1 MFQTLPNRF
10 YFSLW
15 LGLINFK
22 CNLEIK
28 FQVAELFH
36 NLKKR
41 VSAFNMHVKAQP
53 SPMDEEYV
61 CKQRFILQVML
72 YCHKEMLLTKIA
84 VECSY
89 QFS

>member
-1 MFQTLPNRF
+1 M
-10 YFSLW
+10 W
-15 LGLINFK
+15 LHLIHLK

-36 NLKKR
+36 NLKRR
-41 VSAFNMHVKAQP
+41 VRAFNMHVKAKP
-53 SPMDEEYV
+53 SAVDQEYV

-72 YCHKEMLLTKIA
+72 YCHKEMLCTKIA
-84 VECSY
+84 DEFSY